1 MTESQHE
8 EQVAEEGPRVV
19 SGDSARF
26 ASKIFN
32 YGNIVA
38 MLMPLPLGIF
48 WMGASM
54 MVYAMNRHNPNPRV
68 GYYTQRAATRLYA
81 LIGVVVVVANFFS
94 GIAPWLITWA
104 LCAGVIIPLSIY
116 DLVRIQRETWH
127 DTEIPPHH

>member
-1 MTESQHE
+1 MSEPEHE
-8 EQVAEEGPRVV
+8 EARKAPHVV
-19 SGDSARF
+19 SADSARF

-38 MLMPLPLGIF
+38 MILPLPLGIF

-54 MVYAMNRHNPNPRV
+54 LVYAMNRHNPNPRV

-94 GIAPWLITWA
+94 GVAPWLVTWA
-104 LCAGVIIPLSIY
+104 ICAAFIVPLSII

-127 DTEIPPHH
+127 DTEVPAHH

>member
-1 MTESQHE
+1 MSEPEHE
-8 EQVAEEGPRVV
+8 EKLEGPRVV
-19 SGDSARF
+19 SADSARF

-38 MLMPLPLGIF
+38 MLSPFPVGIL

-54 MVYAMNRHNPNPRV
+54 LVYAMNRHNPNPRV

-94 GIAPWLITWA
+94 GWQPWAVTWA
-104 LCAGVIIPLSIY
+104 ICAGIIIPLSIY
-116 DLVRIQRETWH
+116 DLVRIQRETWT
-127 DTEIPPHH
+127 DTEIPEHH